1 MSSLKS
7 VNVARHDKRR
17 LRRSGVAW
25 GARQSCVDG
34 TRFQSRVLRNLW
46 PERPQVSTGT
56 MQGMRS
62 GLRPT
67 LLERCSTLQTRKIRA
82 KADHDF
88 RRRWGAPSALH
99 DSEQAFRLDPL
110 MLGSKIRRQALSEG
124 DAGNLAPLPRDFFG
138 RVLRPPLP
146 GDGLGYVSWKR
157 MGALLPR
164 TSGARP
170 ALPHAPPII
179 GDPIHCG
186 RPLANCARSTSISCR
201 SSSCG
206 ILGGPPNRRG
216 SADPITHQCRELVGG
231 SARLRS
237 VRVFPSPSVGTVPL
251 V

>member
-1 MSSLKS
+1 
-7 VNVARHDKRR
+7 
-17 LRRSGVAW
+17 
-25 GARQSCVDG
+25 
-34 TRFQSRVLRNLW
+34 
-46 PERPQVSTGT
+46 

-88 RRRWGAPSALH
+88 RRRWEAPSALH

-179 GDPIHCG
+179 GEPYSL
-186 RPLANCARSTSISCR
+186 RP
-201 SSSCG
+201 
-206 ILGGPPNRRG
+206 PPCQLRAKHLDFLPKLVMRDL
-216 SADPITHQCRELVGG
+216 SADRQIGAAQPI
-231 SARLRS
+231 
-237 VRVFPSPSVGTVPL
+237 P
-251 V
+251 